1 MQICKFILGQVACM
15 KRGPHDDSVIYK
27 DLEQIFI
34 SDQGTRCLFL
44 EKKGGGEVGKGGG
57 LLSGQ
62 GPAIYREGESSAC
75 L

>member
-1 MQICKFILGQVACM
+1 M

-27 DLEQIFI
+27 DLEHIFI
-34 SDQGTRCLFL
+34 SDQGTSCLFL
-44 EKKGGGEVGKGGG
+44 EKKGRRFVVVVVVGG

-62 GPAIYREGESSAC
+62 GPVIYREGESSAC

>member
-1 MQICKFILGQVACM
+1 M

-27 DLEQIFI
+27 DLEHIFI
-34 SDQGTRCLFL
+34 SDQETSCLFL
-44 EKKGGGEVGKGGG
+44 EKKGRRIVVVVVVGG

-62 GPAIYREGESSAC
+62 GPVIYREGESSAC

>member
-1 MQICKFILGQVACM
+1 M

-27 DLEQIFI
+27 DLEHIFI
-34 SDQGTRCLFL
+34 SDQGTSCLFL
-44 EKKGGGEVGKGGG
+44 EKKGQKVCGGGGGGG

-62 GPAIYREGESSAC
+62 GPVIYREGESSAC

>member
-1 MQICKFILGQVACM
+1 M

-27 DLEQIFI
+27 DLEHIFI
-34 SDQGTRCLFL
+34 SDQETSCLFL
-44 EKKGGGEVGKGGG
+44 EKKGRRFVVVVVVGG

-62 GPAIYREGESSAC
+62 GPVIYREGESSAC

>member
-15 KRGPHDDSVIYK
+15 KGHMMIVLYIKISSRFLYLTK
-27 DLEQIFI
+27 EQGVYFW
-34 SDQGTRCLFL
+34 
-44 EKKGGGEVGKGGG
+44 KKKGGG

>member
-1 MQICKFILGQVACM
+1 M

-27 DLEQIFI
+27 DLEHIFL
-34 SDQGTRCLFL
+34 SDQGTSCLFL
-44 EKKGGGEVGKGGG
+44 EKKGRRFVVVVVVGG

-62 GPAIYREGESSAC
+62 GPVIYREGESSAC

>member
-44 EKKGGGEVGKGGG
+44 EKKGGGRLGGG

>member
-1 MQICKFILGQVACM
+1 M

-27 DLEQIFI
+27 DLEHIFI
-34 SDQGTRCLFL
+34 SDQGTSCLFL
-44 EKKGGGEVGKGGG
+44 EKKGKRFVVVVVVVGG

-62 GPAIYREGESSAC
+62 GPVIYREGESSAC